1 MKHSVVTH
9 FLHDL
14 YKAVQEDDISS
25 LGAQLSYYLI
35 LSIFPFLIFLI
46 AILDYT
52 PLTQQNTIDE
62 LSYLL
67 PVFAFTV
74 IRGILLEVAEANSFS
89 LLTLG
94 ILGTAWSASRST
106 AVLVKAISRAYKI
119 KESRSFFKLNAIGIA
134 SIFAL
139 ALIIILS
146 LSLLVFGRYIGS
158 LAFHFTGM
166 QAIILTMWPF
176 IRFGIPLLIIFGMLS
191 LIYLFAPDTRLCFR
205 NIYPG
210 AVFSTLAWLTASL
223 LFSYYVDNFDSFT
236 RTYGSLGGIVIFL
249 IWLYLSSLIV
259 LLGAEINAV
268 LHRTTTDKLRKKAQM

>member
-74 IRGILLEVAEANSFS
+74 IRGILL
-89 LLTLG
+89 
-94 ILGTAWSASRST
+94 
-106 AVLVKAISRAYKI
+106 
-119 KESRSFFKLNAIGIA
+119 
-134 SIFAL
+134 
-139 ALIIILS
+139 
-146 LSLLVFGRYIGS
+146 
-158 LAFHFTGM
+158 
-166 QAIILTMWPF
+166 
-176 IRFGIPLLIIFGMLS
+176 
-191 LIYLFAPDTRLCFR
+191 
-205 NIYPG
+205 
-210 AVFSTLAWLTASL
+210 
-223 LFSYYVDNFDSFT
+223 
-236 RTYGSLGGIVIFL
+236 
-249 IWLYLSSLIV
+249 
-259 LLGAEINAV
+259 
-268 LHRTTTDKLRKKAQM
+268 